1 MIRPQPDWRRARLGE
16 VCTIVSGSTPKTSV
30 DEYWGGDIAWATP
43 KDLSNLEGAVISDTP
58 RKLTQAGLASC
69 SSAVLPA
76 GSVLFSSRAPIG
88 HVAINSVPMAT
99 NQGFKSFVPDDGVL
113 DAKFLYWWLKA
124 HRAYM
129 EGLGN
134 GATFKEV
141 SKAVV
146 EKVEVPL
153 PPLGEQ
159 RRIAGILDAADA
171 LRAKRRESIALIDT
185 LTQSIFLDMF
195 GDKTRWSLRD
205 IGSLGVVT
213 TGRTPP
219 TASEGMFGGT
229 IPFVTPGDLASAK
242 PVVRTLTEAGASA
255 SRTVA
260 SGATL
265 VCCIGATIGKVGRAV
280 ELSAFN
286 QQLNAIEWGSEV
298 LPQYGL
304 FALKRLR
311 PEIVGRG
318 SSTTLPLLPKGQ
330 FMRLKIPVPPLELQG
345 EFEVCVNRIDLQSA
359 ETRIAL
365 ERHDLLFASLQARAF
380 RGQL

>member
-1 MIRPQPDWRRARLGE
+1 MSEWPSVRLDRCCDIQMGQAPPGTSYNSEGHGVPLIAGAGDFASSGPAPKKFTTSPTKLCRAGDIVVGIRATIGVKVWADDEYCLGRGVAGIRP
-16 VCTIVSGSTPKTSV
+16 
-30 DEYWGGDIAWATP
+30 
-43 KDLSNLEGAVISDTP
+43 KD
-58 RKLTQAGLASC
+58 
-69 SSAVLPA
+69 
-76 GSVLFSSRAPIG
+76 
-88 HVAINSVPMAT
+88 PMA
-99 NQGFKSFVPDDGVL
+99 L
-113 DAKFLYWWLKA
+113 DSRFLWHWLSHAKGELARK
-124 HRAYM
+124 
-129 EGLGN
+129 GK
-134 GATFKEV
+134 GATFLQVNRTDISEMLIPV
-141 SKAVV
+141 
-146 EKVEVPL
+146 

-171 LRAKRRESIALIDT
+171 LRAKRRETLALIDT

-219 TASEGMFGGT
+219 TSEGMFGGT

-265 VCCIGATIGKVGRAV
+265 VCCIGATIGKVGSAV